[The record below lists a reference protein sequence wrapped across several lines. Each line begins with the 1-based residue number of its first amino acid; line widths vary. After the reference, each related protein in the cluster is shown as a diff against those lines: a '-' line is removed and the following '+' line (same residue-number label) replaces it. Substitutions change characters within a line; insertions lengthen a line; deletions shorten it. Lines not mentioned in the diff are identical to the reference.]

1 MKKRKVTLRI
11 AVPDDAGA
19 LVAIYAPYVLNTAV
33 TYEYEVP
40 SAGEFRRRIM
50 HTLEN
55 YPYVVAEVDG
65 EIAGYAYT
73 GRLGVRA
80 AFAWAAETSIYI
92 REDMHGLGIGRKLY
106 DALEKFSQVQHIVT
120 LHSAIAWSEDEND
133 PRLTRGVRPFTGI
146 WALRKQRILSIAG
159 INLTAGMI
167 YCGWKKRWAY
177 YRKDRSR
184 SGLFPPLLRKNTG
197 PVLIENK
204 TAEENGRK

>member
-40 SAGEFRRRIM
+40 SAGEFRRRIV

-133 PRLTRGVRPFTGI
+133 PRLTRGSPAFHRHLGFTETAHFKHCGFKFDRWYDLLWMEKTLGVLPERPEPFRPFPT
-146 WALRKQRILSIAG
+146 L
-159 INLTAGMI
+159 
-167 YCGWKKRWAY
+167 
-177 YRKDRSR
+177 
-184 SGLFPPLLRKNTG
+184 
-197 PVLIENK
+197 
-204 TAEENGRK
+204 TAEECRACLDRK